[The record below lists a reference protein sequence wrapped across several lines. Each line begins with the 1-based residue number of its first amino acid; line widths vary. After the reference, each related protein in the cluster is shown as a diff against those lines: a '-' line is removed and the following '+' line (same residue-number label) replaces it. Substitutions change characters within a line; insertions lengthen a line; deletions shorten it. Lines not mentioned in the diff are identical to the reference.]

1 MNRAARLALVVVATV
16 VLQVTVFPHL
26 RLLGA
31 VPDLGLVLTAAVAYR
46 EGPEVGALVGFASGL
61 GYDLFLETP
70 VGLSALSFALVGYAV
85 GVMQSGLLRSPAWVA
100 PVLGG
105 LAGLVGG
112 LLFASIGVISGSDH
126 LLAWRTLAMIARSST
141 YDALLAPL
149 VFALVGRLSRSSA
162 EPAVAWRP
170 R

>member
-1 MNRAARLALVVVATV
+1 MNRTARLVLLVAATV
-16 VLQVTVFPHL
+16 VLQVAVFPHL

-46 EGPEVGALVGFASGL
+46 EGPETGALVGFASGL

-70 VGLSALSFALVGYAV
+70 VGLSALSYALVGYGI

-112 LLFASIGVISGSDH
+112 LLFASIGVISGTDH
-126 LLAWRTLAMIARSST
+126 LLGWRTLATIARAAT
-141 YDALLAPL
+141 FDALLAPL
-149 VFALVGRLSRSSA
+149 VFALVGRLLRSSG
-162 EPAVAWRP
+162 EQAVAWRP

>member
-1 MNRAARLALVVVATV
+1 MNRTARLVLVVAATV

-26 RLLGA
+26 RLLGT

-46 EGPEVGALVGFASGL
+46 EGPEAGALVGFATGL
-61 GYDLFLETP
+61 AYDLFLETP
-70 VGLSALSFALVGYAV
+70 VGLSALSYALVGYGI

-126 LLAWRTLAMIARSST
+126 LLGWRTLATIASAST
-141 YDALLAPL
+141 YDAFLAPM
-149 VFALVGRLSRSSA
+149 VFVLVGRLVRSST